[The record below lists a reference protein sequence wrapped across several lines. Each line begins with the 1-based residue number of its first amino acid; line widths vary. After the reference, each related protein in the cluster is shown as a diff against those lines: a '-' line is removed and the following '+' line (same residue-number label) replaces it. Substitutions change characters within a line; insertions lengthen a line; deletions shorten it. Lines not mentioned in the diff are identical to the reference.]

1 MIAVDVMG
9 GDFAPHVVLQGAVQ
23 AAKEG
28 NKVCLFGPE
37 AVIKA
42 WLEIEEE
49 TWRQLPITLV
59 DATETIEMTDEPV
72 GAVRKKQNS
81 SLVRAVKSVACG
93 DATAVVSAGH
103 SGALMVASIFVLGR
117 QDGIE
122 RPAIAGLFPTPTGYA
137 VGLDLGANTDCKA
150 VNLVQFAHLGV
161 EYARRMLAIK
171 HPRVALLANGE
182 EDVKGSLLTKEA
194 FQLLQQEAA
203 LDFIGNR
210 EPHAAL
216 SGEVDVFVCD
226 GFTGNIF
233 LKTFET
239 VFAQRTRLFKE
250 LLTGLNVDPSVL
262 GDLKKRLDAAN
273 VLKQMGGALLI
284 GVQKP
289 VFVCHGA
296 AQAGDITQ
304 AIRTAS
310 KYVKT
315 DKNGSNVSI

>member
-1 MIAVDVMG
+1 MIAIDVMG
-9 GDFAPHVVLQGAVQ
+9 GDFAPYVVLQGAVQ

-28 NKVCLFGPE
+28 NEVCLFGPE
-37 AVIKA
+37 AVITA
-42 WLEIEEE
+42 WLEVEVES
-49 TWRQLPITLV
+49 WRQLPITLV
-59 DATETIEMTDEPV
+59 DAPSTIDMTDEPV
-72 GAVRKKQNS
+72 GAVRKKQDS
-81 SLVRAVKSVACG
+81 SLVKAVKSVASG
-93 DATAVVSAGH
+93 DAAAVVSAGH

-117 QDGIE
+117 QEGVE
-122 RPAIAGLFPTPTGYA
+122 RPAIAGLFPTPTGYT

-150 VNLVQFAHLGV
+150 SNLVQFAHLGV
-161 EYARRMLAIK
+161 AYAQRMLAIK

-182 EDVKGSLLTKEA
+182 EDMKGSLLTKET

-216 SGEVDVFVCD
+216 SGDVDVFVCD

-239 VFAQRTRLFKE
+239 VFTQRTRLFREILTE
-250 LLTGLNVDPSVL
+250 LKLDPSVVRAV
-262 GDLKKRLDAAN
+262 KNRLDEAN
-273 VLKQMGGALLI
+273 VLKQMGGALLM
-284 GVQKP
+284 GVKKP

-296 AQAGDITQ
+296 AQAGDIAQ

-315 DKNGSNVSI
+315 GKN